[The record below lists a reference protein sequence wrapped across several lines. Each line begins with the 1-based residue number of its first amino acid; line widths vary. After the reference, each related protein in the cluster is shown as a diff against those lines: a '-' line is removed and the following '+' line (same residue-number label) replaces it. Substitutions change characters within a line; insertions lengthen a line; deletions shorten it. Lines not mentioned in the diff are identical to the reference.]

1 MILAFVDDLAALAAE
16 LYFSGR
22 LPQED
27 SESVTQTA
35 DKKGRDDV

>member
-1 MILAFVDDLAALAAE
+1 MILALVDDLAALAAE
-16 LYFSGR
+16 LYFAGR

-27 SESVTQTA
+27 PVSVTNAA